1 MPDME
6 DPYDIAFYRKEDS
19 VDVRLAAVQKLAH
32 LNGRLSTFG
41 SHGTT

>member
-6 DPYDIAFYRKEDS
+6 DPHDVAFYRKEDS
-19 VDVRLAAVQKLAH
+19 VDVRLAAVQKLTH
-32 LNGRLSTFG
+32 LHRRLSTFG